1 VRVGPDASHK
11 KTARPPVCRG
21 NPELLFEFPFW
32 GTREEAEAV
41 LAQVLEDE
49 PDLAS
54 VLYVAEVELEASEN

>member
-1 VRVGPDASHK
+1 
-11 KTARPPVCRG
+11 
-21 NPELLFEFPFW
+21 L
-32 GTREEAEAV
+32 GTREEAEPV